1 MFMILQND
9 RVSQKFFGLTMSIHK
24 NIIIYLTTMAN
35 NSNYRNFT
43 FLAKNFTEENDGN
56 FNLTES

>member
-1 MFMILQND
+1 
-9 RVSQKFFGLTMSIHK
+9 MSIHK